1 MTPVLNWP
9 MDVRVSVV
17 GLDSISFIGLFKK
30 LTPARYWLCLMC
42 QLTKHD
48 CLLWTFRSSHIG
60 NWTHISL
67 FHAPANNCV
76 FKFVTACNASICL
89 YAIQYIHCGVV
100 ILNTSPYI
108 RITYVWCSPCEPI
121 YIIGVHACSDTWCS
135 HFLIIIAG
143 VDLHFGHES
152 EMPVCCTLELNQ
164 GRSVAGQGCMLT
176 TTSTTPTNDILQIP
190 SLLSYQKNNMQFN
203 LDQI

>member
-1 MTPVLNWP
+1 MTPVLNRP
-9 MDVRVSVV
+9 LDVRVSVV
-17 GLDSISFIGLFKK
+17 GLDSISFIGLFKNLHLQGTDFVSCANCQPKK
-30 LTPARYWLCLMC
+30 LVWNNDCR
-42 QLTKHD
+42 KHD

-67 FHAPANNCV
+67 FLAPANNCV
-76 FKFVTACNASICL
+76 FKFVTACNASMCL

-121 YIIGVHACSDTWCS
+121 YIICVYACSDTWCS
-135 HFLIIIAG
+135 HFLIFIAG

-152 EMPVCCTLELNQ
+152 EMPICGTLELNQ
-164 GRSVAGQGCMLT
+164 GRSVAGQGSVLT

-190 SLLSYQKNNMQFN
+190 SLLSYQ
-203 LDQI
+203 